1 MKNQVVISHI
11 AMLLFSA
18 LVAGSFSLG
27 HMIANEITPAALTA
41 LRFVI
46 AAAILGVLVWRTCG
60 VSRDDLVAPWR
71 YLLLGGLM
79 GTYFILMFEGL
90 KTASAVST
98 SAVFTLTPAL
108 SAVFGYILLSQ
119 LVTSRIVVALGIGVV
134 GALWVIFRADFN
146 LILALDIGRGEGIYF
161 LGCVAHAV
169 YTPLVRKLNRGQSP
183 VVLTFGTIL
192 GALLL
197 AVVYG
202 FGDLMSI
209 DDEGLRPIVW
219 GTLIYLGVF
228 ASATS
233 FLLIQ
238 YSTLHLPSSKVMA
251 YTYLTPS
258 WVILWEFALRHPLPP
273 LMVWLGVVA
282 TILALCLLLRDE
294 SSRQQDR
301 IC

>member
-1 MKNQVVISHI
+1 MKNKAAISHL

-27 HMIANEITPAALTA
+27 HIIANDIAPAALTA

-46 AAAILGVLVWRTCG
+46 AAMVLGPVVWWTCG
-60 VSRDDLVAPWR
+60 VSRDDLTASWR
-71 YLLLGGLM
+71 YLLLGGLI
-79 GTYFILMFEGL
+79 GVYFILMFEGL

-98 SAVFTLTPAL
+98 SAVFTLTPVL
-108 SAVFGYILLSQ
+108 SAIFGYILLSQ
-119 LVTSRIVVALGIGVV
+119 LVTSRIVVALGIGAV
-134 GALWVIFRADFN
+134 GALWVIFRADFD

-161 LGCVAHAV
+161 LGCVAHAF

-183 VVLTFGTIL
+183 IVFTFGTIL
-192 GALLL
+192 GALVLTL
-197 AVVYG
+197 AYG
-202 FGDLMSI
+202 FSDLMAI
-209 DDEGLRPIVW
+209 DYEGLRPIVW

-228 ASATS
+228 ASAAS

-258 WVILWEFALRHPLPP
+258 WVILWELTLRHPLPP

-282 TILALCLLLRDE
+282 IILALCLLLRDE
-294 SSRQQDR
+294 SS
-301 IC
+301 

>member
-1 MKNQVVISHI
+1 MNSPTVLSHG

-46 AAAILGVLVWRTCG
+46 AAMILGVLVWRTCG
-60 VSRDDLVAPWR
+60 VSRDDLVALWR

-79 GTYFILMFEGL
+79 GAYFILMFEGL
-90 KTASAVST
+90 KTASAVSA

-161 LGCVAHAV
+161 LGCIAHAI

-183 VVLTFGTIL
+183 IVFTFGTLL
-192 GALLL
+192 GALVLVL
-197 AVVYG
+197 IYG
-202 FGDLMSI
+202 FGDLVAM
-209 DDEGLRPIVW
+209 DYAGLRPIVW
-219 GTLIYLGVF
+219 GTLIYLGVL
-228 ASATS
+228 ASALS

-258 WVILWEFALRHPLPP
+258 WVILWELALRHPLPP

-294 SSRQQDR
+294 SSR
-301 IC
+301 

>member
-1 MKNQVVISHI
+1 MMTSPTVLSHG

-46 AAAILGVLVWRTCG
+46 AAMILGVLVWRTCG

-79 GTYFILMFEGL
+79 GAYFILMFEGL
-90 KTASAVST
+90 KTASAVSV

-161 LGCVAHAV
+161 LGCIAHAI

-192 GALLL
+192 GALVL
-197 AVVYG
+197 ALVYG
-202 FGDLMSI
+202 FGDLIAM
-209 DDEGLRPIVW
+209 DYEGLRPIVW
-219 GTLIYLGVF
+219 VTLIYLGVL
-228 ASATS
+228 ASALS

-258 WVILWEFALRHPLPP
+258 WVILWELALRHPLPP

-294 SSRQQDR
+294 SSR
-301 IC
+301 

>member
-1 MKNQVVISHI
+1 MKNKAAISHL

-27 HMIANEITPAALTA
+27 HIIANDIAPAALTA
-41 LRFVI
+41 LRFGI
-46 AAAILGVLVWRTCG
+46 AAMVLGPVVWWTCG
-60 VSRDDLVAPWR
+60 VSRDDLTASWR

-79 GTYFILMFEGL
+79 GAYFILMFEGL
-90 KTASAVST
+90 KTAQAVSA
-98 SAVFTLTPAL
+98 SAVFTLTPVL
-108 SAVFGYILLSQ
+108 SAIFGYILLSQ
-119 LVTSRIVVALGIGVV
+119 LVTSRIVVALGIGAV
-134 GALWVIFRADFN
+134 GALWVIFRADFD

-161 LGCVAHAV
+161 LGCVAHAF

-183 VVLTFGTIL
+183 IVFTFGTIL
-192 GALLL
+192 GALVLTL
-197 AVVYG
+197 AYG
-202 FGDLMSI
+202 FDDLMAI
-209 DDEGLRPIVW
+209 DYEGLRPIVW

-228 ASATS
+228 ASAAS

-258 WVILWEFALRHPLPP
+258 WVTLWELALRNPLPP
-273 LMVWLGVVA
+273 FVVLLGVMA

-294 SSRQQDR
+294 PS
-301 IC
+301 

>member
-1 MKNQVVISHI
+1 MMTSPTVLSHG

-46 AAAILGVLVWRTCG
+46 AAMILGVLVWRTCG

-79 GTYFILMFEGL
+79 GAYFILMFEGL
-90 KTASAVST
+90 KTASAVSV

-161 LGCVAHAV
+161 LGCIAHAI

-192 GALLL
+192 GALVL
-197 AVVYG
+197 ALVYG
-202 FGDLMSI
+202 FGDLIAM
-209 DDEGLRPIVW
+209 DYEGLRPIVRA
-219 GTLIYLGVF
+219 TLIYLGVL
-228 ASATS
+228 ASALS

-258 WVILWEFALRHPLPP
+258 WVILWELALRHPLPP
-273 LMVWLGVVA
+273 LMVWLGVVV

-294 SSRQQDR
+294 SSR
-301 IC
+301 

>member
-1 MKNQVVISHI
+1 MNSPTVLSHG

-46 AAAILGVLVWRTCG
+46 AAMILGVLVWRTCG
-60 VSRDDLVAPWR
+60 VSRDDLVALWR

-79 GTYFILMFEGL
+79 GAYFILMFEGL
-90 KTASAVST
+90 KTASAVSA

-119 LVTSRIVVALGIGVV
+119 LVTSRIVVALGIGAV

-161 LGCVAHAV
+161 LGCIAHAI

-192 GALLL
+192 GALVL
-197 AVVYG
+197 ALVYG
-202 FGDLMSI
+202 FGDLMAM
-209 DDEGLRPIVW
+209 DYEGLRPIVW
-219 GTLIYLGVF
+219 GTLIYLGVL
-228 ASATS
+228 ASALS

-258 WVILWEFALRHPLPP
+258 WVILWELALRHPLPP

-294 SSRQQDR
+294 SSR
-301 IC
+301 